1 MNQEQLKRFKQQLL
15 QEKADIEH
23 EIEHMEELAMKVGLQ
38 DSIDELSFYDNHPA
52 DIATEVFE
60 RSKDIALRDN
70 MHHQIAKIDDALQLV
85 EQGTYGTCQECG
97 KVIPEERLE
106 AFPSA
111 TVCFTCKEK
120 EEALIDRHPRPIEED
135 VISPPFGGYLHDDA
149 PGEGDS
155 GNLTV
160 FDGED
165 SWQEVARFGTSETPQ
180 DLSTNN
186 IRKFNEMYV
195 DSDEDVGFT
204 EDVDHIAYE
213 KDIEGR
219 IYQDFDGK
227 DDEMNASPFPDLLQ
241 RVERG
246 EKIYLNRS
254 GNLVQA
260 EDEAGHPLDTD
271 TLPRN

>member
-1 MNQEQLKRFKQQLL
+1 MNENQLQKFKQQLL

-23 EIEHMEELAMKVGLQ
+23 EIEHMEDLAMKVGLQ

-52 DIATEVFE
+52 DIGTEVFE
-60 RSKDIALRDN
+60 RSKDIALREN
-70 MHHQIAKIDDALQLV
+70 MQNQIGKIDHALERV
-85 EQGTYGTCQECG
+85 EQGTYGTCEKCG
-97 KVIPEERLE
+97 KTIPAERLE

-111 TVCFTCKEK
+111 TSCLACKQQ
-120 EEALIDRHPRPIEED
+120 EEELIDRHPRPIEED
-135 VISPPFGGYLHDDA
+135 VISPPFAGYLHDDA
-149 PGEGDS
+149 PGEPDS
-155 GNLTV
+155 QNLTV

-165 SWQEVARFGTSETPQ
+165 SWQSVARYGTSETPQ

-186 IRKFNEMYV
+186 VRRFNEMYV
-195 DSDEDVGFT
+195 DSDEDVGYT

-219 IYQDFDGK
+219 FYQDFDGK
-227 DDEMNASPFPDLLQ
+227 DDEMNASPFPDLIQ

-246 EKIYLNRS
+246 EEIYLDRS
-254 GNLVQA
+254 GDRVQA
-260 EDEAGHPLDTD
+260 EDAEGHPVDTD